1 MLLLHEFF
9 PIAVLIAKRVL
20 TCNRMFDDRLL
31 KRSKIAIFC
40 LITFSAIIFLILCDD
55 LIYQDSLRP
64 SATKGPEEVLQ
75 ARPHRN
81 GEGIR
86 STLVLTHSP
95 LRSMKQNEGV
105 GKGNQGV
112 LVAPFNSTEEERIVW
127 FKGKLHEFKILQSDG
142 LSRQFHAR
150 ILGFFSHECESQFF
164 MTWEYPAGSFEAREL
179 LSIES
184 LFKVHPKAC
193 LAILSRTLDSILGY
207 RILKPLLDRRFRV
220 QAVAPDLPFLF
231 KGTPAE
237 AWLNELMKGKKDPGK
252 ISLFQNLSNLMRL
265 AVLYKYGGVYLDT
278 DFIVLKPLSV
288 LRNSIGA
295 QSMDSGNKNWT
306 RLNNAVLIF
315 DMNHPLLLRFINEF
329 VLTFNGNK
337 WGHNGPYL
345 VSRVVE
351 RLGERPGFN
360 LTILPP
366 LAFYPADL
374 KRIGGLFRKPKTRG
388 ESKWVEA
395 KLLQLSSES
404 YGVHLWNKESRNLKI
419 EDGSVVARLICDR
432 CIICKYL

>member
-1 MLLLHEFF
+1 MAHEFL
-9 PIAVLIAKRVL
+9 PIAILIIKRVL
-20 TCNRMFDDRLL
+20 TSNKMFDHRLL
-31 KRSKIAIFC
+31 KPSKIAIFC

-55 LIYQDSLRP
+55 LLYQDSLHP
-64 SATKGPEEVLQ
+64 SASKGALEVLQ
-75 ARPHRN
+75 ARAHRN

-86 STLVLTHSP
+86 STLVLTHTP
-95 LRSMKQNEGV
+95 LRSMQENEGV
-105 GKGNQGV
+105 GSKGSQGV
-112 LVAPFNSTEEERIVW
+112 LVAPFNSTKEERIAW
-127 FKGKLHEFKILQSDG
+127 FKGKLREFKILKSDG

-150 ILGFFSHECESQFF
+150 VLGFFSHECESQFF

-179 LSIES
+179 LSMES

-193 LAILSRTLDSILGY
+193 LVILSRTLDSTLGY
-207 RILKPLLDRRFRV
+207 RILKPLLDGRFRV
-220 QAVAPDLPFLF
+220 QAMTPDLPFLF

-237 AWLNELMKGKKDPGK
+237 AWLNELMKGEKDPGV
-252 ISLFQNLSNLMRL
+252 ISLFQNLSNLVRL

-278 DFIVLKPLSV
+278 DFVVLKPLSG

-295 QSMDSGNKNWT
+295 QSMDSGNKHWT

-337 WGHNGPYL
+337 WGYNGPYL

-351 RLGERPGFN
+351 RLGERQGSNF
-360 LTILPP
+360 TILPP
-366 LAFYPADL
+366 LAFYPADW
-374 KRIGGLFRKPKTRG
+374 KKIGGFFRKPKTRG
-388 ESKWVEA
+388 ESEWVEA
-395 KLLQLSSES
+395 KLLQLSKEN

-419 EDGSVVARLICDR
+419 EEGSVIARLISDR

>member
-1 MLLLHEFF
+1 M
-9 PIAVLIAKRVL
+9 
-20 TCNRMFDDRLL
+20 
-31 KRSKIAIFC
+31 
-40 LITFSAIIFLILCDD
+40 
-55 LIYQDSLRP
+55 DSLRP
-64 SATKGPEEVLQ
+64 SATKGAEEVLQ

-86 STLVLTHSP
+86 SSIVLTHSP
-95 LRSMKQNEGV
+95 LRSMQQNEGV

-112 LVAPFNSTEEERIVW
+112 LVATFNSTEEEIISW

-142 LSRQFHAR
+142 MSRQFHAR
-150 ILGFFSHECESQFF
+150 ILGFFSHECESQIF
-164 MTWEYPAGSFEAREL
+164 MTWEYPAGSFEAR
-179 LSIES
+179 
-184 LFKVHPKAC
+184 
-193 LAILSRTLDSILGY
+193 
-207 RILKPLLDRRFRV
+207 ILKPLLDRRFRV
-220 QAVAPDLPFLF
+220 QEVAPDLPFLF

-237 AWLNELMKGKKDPGK
+237 AWPNELMKGKKDPGK
-252 ISLFQNLSNLMRL
+252 ISLFQNLSNLMRF
-265 AVLYKYGGVYLDT
+265 AVLYQYGGVYLDT
-278 DFIVLKPLSV
+278 DFIVLKPISV
-288 LRNSIGA
+288 LRNIIGA
-295 QSMDSGNKNWT
+295 QSMYSGNKNWT

-360 LTILPP
+360 LPILPR
-366 LAFYPADL
+366 LAFYPEDL
-374 KRIGGLFRKPKTRG
+374 KKIGGLFRKPKTRG
-388 ESKWVEA
+388 KSKWVEA

-419 EDGSVVARLICDR
+419 EDGSVVARLISDR